1 LSSHDGRRRRRK
13 VSLLMLL
20 LLLEIERMPI
30 SLEMSWQLR
39 TAAAEQE
46 WGVSE
51 RETATAQHRHVLGSR
66 QGKRQEE
73 RTHLLCSCET
83 GVAPI
88 IP

>member
-39 TAAAEQE
+39 TAAA
-46 WGVSE
+46 S
-51 RETATAQHRHVLGSR
+51 
-66 QGKRQEE
+66 
-73 RTHLLCSCET
+73 LLL
-83 GVAPI
+83 
-88 IP
+88 